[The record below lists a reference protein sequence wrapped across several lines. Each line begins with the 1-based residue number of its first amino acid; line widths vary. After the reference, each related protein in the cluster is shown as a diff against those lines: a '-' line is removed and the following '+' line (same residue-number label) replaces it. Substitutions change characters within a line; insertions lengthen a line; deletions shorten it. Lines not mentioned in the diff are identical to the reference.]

1 MTTLTDFLKC
11 TDNPYAAIADD
22 GIAAGDIEGFYD
34 TGSYTLNALLSGS
47 IYGGLPDSKCT
58 GVAAESGVGKTF
70 FALGALNQ
78 FLQDEPEGLG
88 LIFESESAI
97 SKKMLQDRGIDTTR
111 VGVVPCTTLQEFR
124 TSVLKVIDNYE
135 KQKEKDRKPL
145 FFILDSLGMLATEK
159 EVEDALEGKN
169 VRDMTRSSTVR
180 SVFRVITLRLGRAR
194 IPFFITNH
202 VYANVTAMYGG
213 NEVSGGGGFKYA
225 CSTIITMT
233 KAQDKD
239 GDEIKGSIVTCT
251 AYKSR
256 LTREKLKIKTR
267 ILHKGGLDRY
277 YGLLPLA
284 EEIGLVKK
292 ISNKFEFVDTGDKA
306 FEKAINNNGEKWWTP
321 ERLAKIEEHVQTK
334 FKYGSGI
341 ESETDDDEPAED

>member
-111 VGVVPCTTLQEFR
+111 VGVIPCTTLQEFR

-213 NEVSGGGGFKYA
+213 NEVCLAAGA
-225 CSTIITMT
+225 AIVM
-233 KAQDKD
+233 KD
-239 GDEIKGSIVTCT
+239 GASKPIESI
-251 AYKSR
+251 
-256 LTREKLKIKTR
+256 
-267 ILHKGGLDRY
+267 
-277 YGLLPLA
+277 
-284 EEIGLVKK
+284 EIGDEVLT
-292 ISNKFEFVDTGDKA
+292 I
-306 FEKAINNNGEKWWTP
+306 
-321 ERLAKIEEHVQTK
+321 
-334 FKYGSGI
+334 YGSGRVNKTYKYEDAELI
-341 ESETDDDEPAED
+341 ELEFEDGKVIRCTPNHKFLVNNQWKTASNLVEEALNMKDVNISVDHYNEHAAYELSENIRQAHDSLDRAGA

>member
-1 MTTLTDFLKC
+1 MKIVRAERIKERAPVFD
-11 TDNPYAAIADD
+11 IEIDD
-22 GIAAGDIEGFYD
+22 GHHY
-34 TGSYTLNALLSGS
+34 
-47 IYGGLPDSKCT
+47 
-58 GVAAESGVGKTF
+58 
-70 FALGALNQ
+70 
-78 FLQDEPEGLG
+78 
-88 LIFESESAI
+88 
-97 SKKMLQDRGIDTTR
+97 
-111 VGVVPCTTLQEFR
+111 
-124 TSVLKVIDNYE
+124 
-135 KQKEKDRKPL
+135 
-145 FFILDSLGMLATEK
+145 ILDNG
-159 EVEDALEGKN
+159 
-169 VRDMTRSSTVR
+169 
-180 SVFRVITLRLGRAR
+180 VISH
-194 IPFFITNH
+194 N
-202 VYANVTAMYGG
+202 
-213 NEVSGGGGFKYA
+213 SGGGGFKYA